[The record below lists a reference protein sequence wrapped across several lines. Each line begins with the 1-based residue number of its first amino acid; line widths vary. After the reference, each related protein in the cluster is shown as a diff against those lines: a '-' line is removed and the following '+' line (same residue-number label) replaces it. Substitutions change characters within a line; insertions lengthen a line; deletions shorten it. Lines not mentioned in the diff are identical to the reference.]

1 MAANQTRAQRNRCHA
16 LLRAARGNATQTK
29 HHLLHDAPR
38 PYCFELSRLHH
49 QEMNIL
55 AADVVLA
62 IAEDGSISRS
72 AQRLLVA
79 EPSLSA
85 QIKSL
90 EAELGGALFERIPK
104 GVRLTAAGKAF
115 LPEARAAITHAANA
129 TRNAR
134 SVLGLD
140 GGELEVATNTSLAFG
155 VLPSAFRTWHER
167 NPATTV
173 ALREYTDRNAL
184 ADAARMGVA
193 DIAARPQPSQWGG
206 PIELGW
212 EQFVVIVPS
221 TDPLAATTNPVPLRA
236 LADRHWVLF
245 GHGRGLADLILEA
258 CAIAS
263 FAPRRTVQTTQVAAA
278 SRIAA
283 AELGVTLIP
292 ENVVPTGL
300 DAATR
305 YVTPLLFRKLFVYT
319 RSEWPPL
326 ATTFVEALQR
336 LRWPTKPDT
345 ATVIH

>member
-1 MAANQTRAQRNRCHA
+1 VN
-16 LLRAARGNATQTK
+16 LRQMQ
-29 HHLLHDAPR
+29 
-38 PYCFELSRLHH
+38 YF
-49 QEMNIL
+49 
-55 AADVVLA
+55 VA

-79 EPSLSA
+79 QPSLSA

-115 LPEARAAITHAANA
+115 LPEARAAITHAASA

-140 GGELEVATNTSLAFG
+140 GGELEVATITSVAFG
-155 VLPSAFRTWHER
+155 VLPSAFRTWHEHH
-167 NPATTV
+167 PATTI

-184 ADAARMGVA
+184 ADAVRMGVA
-193 DIAARPQPSQWGG
+193 DIAVGPQPAQWRG
-206 PIELGW
+206 PIIQLGW

-221 TDPLAATTNPVPLRA
+221 ADPLAATTNPVPLSA
-236 LADRHWVLF
+236 LADRDWVLF
-245 GHGRGLADLILEA
+245 GHGHGLSDLILEA
-258 CAIAS
+258 CALAG

-278 SRIAA
+278 SHLAA
-283 AELGVTLIP
+283 AGLGVTLIP

-305 YVTPLLFRKLFVYT
+305 YVQPPLVRKLFVYT

-336 LRWPTKPDT
+336 LRWPAKPDN
-345 ATVIH
+345 ATVIP

>member
-1 MAANQTRAQRNRCHA
+1 MQS
-16 LLRAARGNATQTK
+16 
-29 HHLLHDAPR
+29 
-38 PYCFELSRLHH
+38 F
-49 QEMNIL
+49 
-55 AADVVLA
+55 VA

-79 EPSLSA
+79 QPSLSA

-140 GGELEVATNTSLAFG
+140 GGELEVATITSLAFG

-167 NPATTV
+167 HPATTI

-184 ADAARMGVA
+184 ADAVRMGVA
-193 DIAARPQPSQWGG
+193 DIAVGPQPAQWGG
-206 PIELGW
+206 PIIELGW

-221 TDPLAATTNPVPLRA
+221 TDPLAATTNPVPLSA
-236 LADRHWVLF
+236 LADRDWVLF
-245 GHGRGLADLILEA
+245 GHGHGLSDLILEA
-258 CAIAS
+258 CALAG

-278 SRIAA
+278 SHLAA
-283 AELGVTLIP
+283 AGLGVTLIP

-305 YVTPLLFRKLFVYT
+305 YVKPPLVRRLFVYT

-336 LRWPTKPDT
+336 LRWPTKPDNAT
-345 ATVIH
+345 AIP